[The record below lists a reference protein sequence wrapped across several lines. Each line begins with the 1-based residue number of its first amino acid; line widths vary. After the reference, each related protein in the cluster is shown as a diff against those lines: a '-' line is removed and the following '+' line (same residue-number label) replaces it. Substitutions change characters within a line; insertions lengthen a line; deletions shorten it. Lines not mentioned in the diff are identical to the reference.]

1 MRLPNPLKPWFL
13 YRPGQLLRRVAR
25 ALRPPADPIQVVT
38 LPWGCE
44 LEIDTRET
52 IGRSVWTAGVHDLA
66 VVEVLVR
73 LADPALLA
81 IDAGANIGAM
91 TGALAS
97 RAGEVWAFEPHPDVF
112 RSLEANI
119 RRFAGLPGFAPTRA
133 FDLALS
139 DSDGEARL
147 ESPEGFA
154 DNRGLGRLAEGGGI
168 PVRTA
173 RLDRF
178 LGAREVGVMKVDVEG
193 HELAVLSGAADAL
206 AAGRVRHVV
215 FEDHRGPDSPVCR
228 FLKELGFEAFGIG
241 WRLRGPLLLPADGS
255 GSSRSYEAPSY
266 LATRQPDQALEACR
280 PRGWVCLRR
289 RGRTGR

>member
-13 YRPGQLLRRVAR
+13 YRPRQLLRRVMR

-66 VVEVLVR
+66 VVEVLAR

-97 RAGEVWAFEPHPDVF
+97 RAGEVWAFEPHPEVF
-112 RSLEANI
+112 RTLEANI

-139 DSDGEARL
+139 DADGEARL

-154 DNRGLGRLAEGGGI
+154 ANRGLGRLTAGGGI
-168 PVRTA
+168 PVRTT
-173 RLDRF
+173 RLDGL
-178 LGAREVGVMKVDVEG
+178 LGERAVGVMKVDVEG
-193 HELAVLSGAADAL
+193 HELAVLRGAVDAL

-215 FEDHRGPDSPVCR
+215 FEDHGGSDSPVCR
-228 FLKELGFEAFGIG
+228 LLKELGFELFGIG
-241 WRLRGPLLLPADGS
+241 WRLRGPLLVPVAGS
-255 GSSRSYEAPSY
+255 GANRRYEAPSY
-266 LATRQPDQALEACR
+266 LATRQAEGALGACR
-280 PRGWVCLRR
+280 PRGWVCLSRR
-289 RGRTGR
+289 AVGR

>member
-25 ALRPPADPIQVVT
+25 ALRPPADPIQVVN
-38 LPWGCE
+38 LPWGCS

-91 TGALAS
+91 TGALAA

-112 RSLEANI
+112 RSLEANVA
-119 RRFAGLPGFAPTRA
+119 RFAGLPGFAPTRA

-173 RLDRF
+173 RLDR
-178 LGAREVGVMKVDVEG
+178 LLEGREVGVMKVDVEG
-193 HELAVLSGAADAL
+193 HELAVLRGAAESL
-206 AAGRVRHVV
+206 AAGRVRHVL
-215 FEDHRGPDSPVCR
+215 FEDHGGLDSPVCR
-228 FLKELGFEAFGIG
+228 FLEGLGFGLFAVG
-241 WRLRGPLLLPADGS
+241 WRLRGPRLVPVSGS
-255 GSSRSYEAPSY
+255 GANRSYEAPSY
-266 LATRQPDQALEACR
+266 LATRLPEGALEACR

-289 RGRTGR
+289 RRGTGR